1 MCFHHK
7 RQEIFIRGKCRMML
21 MALLVGLKC
30 SLCVPQKTD
39 WEVAIKS
46 INKKN
51 LSKSQI
57 LLGKEIKILK
67 VSMTRNCLY
76 RHIGLVW
83 DLRKPS
89 NCGTNTENDVRFFSL
104 CLLKELQHENIV
116 GLYDVQVSVI
126 KSQIFISIEL
136 SLSFSSR
143 PDDWL
148 TKSGAVKLID
158 FYDQQYLNLLLRRF
172 FFLLVRLS

>member
-1 MCFHHK
+1 MSCSILSLVSRLSFMFAKQDQDPLQPSGILRESLSRVFKKLQLFHPPSTNGCWMSNSAGSECAFIIK
-7 RQEIFIRGKCRMML
+7 AEEIFIRGNFRMAL

-67 VSMTRNCLY
+67 VSMARNCLC

-83 DLRKPS
+83 DFRKAP
-89 NCGTNTENDVRFFSL
+89 NCGTNTENDVRFFFCL
-104 CLLKELQHENIV
+104 CV
-116 GLYDVQVSVI
+116 
-126 KSQIFISIEL
+126 F
-136 SLSFSSR
+136 
-143 PDDWL
+143 
-148 TKSGAVKLID
+148 
-158 FYDQQYLNLLLRRF
+158 
-172 FFLLVRLS
+172 